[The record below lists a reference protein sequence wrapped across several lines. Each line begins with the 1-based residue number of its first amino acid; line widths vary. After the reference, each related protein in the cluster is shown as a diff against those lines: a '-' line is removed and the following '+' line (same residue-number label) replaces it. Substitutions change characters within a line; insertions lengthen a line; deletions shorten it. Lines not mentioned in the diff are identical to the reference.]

1 MGSEEDTRTKEMR
14 FEGITRRRFL
24 QAGAAGLAGL
34 ALSNLGFSGWL
45 KEAAAQL
52 PPGSFNPDLT
62 LSFPVERGASLRVL
76 RWSQFVSTDE
86 PTFRQNAEEFT
97 RRTAVPVRIETE
109 TWTDVQPKAA
119 AAANVDAGPDIVIGF
134 FDEPHLWP
142 DKLVPVTDLAEYL
155 GRKYGG
161 WYDAARAYGYSTQL
175 TRWIGVPVGAPGA
188 TLNYRESWVKEAGF
202 DPNPAKFPKTIDEFL
217 RLCRALKA
225 RGHPTGFALGKAV
238 GDGNVWTHWWL
249 WSFGAKAVAPDNKT
263 ITINSPETVNALEA
277 GRQLYETM
285 IPGVAG
291 WLDPNNNRAFL
302 AGEISLT
309 NNGISIYFA
318 AKLDFPEIA
327 RDMNHAAFPIGPV
340 GRSTELHLMSQAYI
354 FSYTKFPNA
363 AKEFLRFIMEEVQ
376 YSRWVNAMLGY
387 VSHPLDAY
395 KHLAVWRTDPKATPF
410 RDSVARMLPASYAG
424 TPGPKSAR
432 AMAEFVIVDMFAE
445 ALTGRR
451 SVRDAIRAAEDRLR
465 RIYQG

>member
-1 MGSEEDTRTKEMR
+1 MAEDEDAPQHPRA
-14 FEGITRRRFL
+14 GLTRRRL
-24 QAGAAGLAGL
+24 LATGARGLAGAALAHLGLR
-34 ALSNLGFSGWL
+34 GWL
-45 KEAAAQL
+45 EEAAAQL
-52 PPGSFNPDLT
+52 PAGSFNQDLS

-76 RWSQFVSTDE
+76 RWSQFVTTDRPRFE
-86 PTFRQNAEEFT
+86 ENAMEFT
-97 RRTAVPVRIETE
+97 KRTGVPVTVEYE

-119 AAANVDAGPDIVIGF
+119 AAANVGAGPDIVIGF

-142 DKLVPVTDLAEYL
+142 DKLVPVTDLATYL

-161 WYDAARAYGYSTQL
+161 WFDVAPQYGMSRDL
-175 TRWIGVPVGAPGA
+175 NAWIGLPVGAPG
-188 TLNYRESWVKEAGF
+188 TLLNYRESWVKEAGF
-202 DPNPAKFPKTIDEFL
+202 DPDPARFPRTTDEFL

-225 RGHPTGFALGKAV
+225 RGHPTGFALGHAV
-238 GDGNVWTHWWL
+238 GDGNVWTHWLL
-249 WSFGAKAVAPDNKT
+249 WAFGGKAVAPDNKT
-263 ITINSPETVNALEA
+263 ITINTPETANALEY

-318 AKLDFPEIA
+318 AKNDFPEIA

-340 GRSTELHLMSQAYI
+340 GRPTELHLFSQAYI
-354 FSYTKFPNA
+354 FKYTRYPNA
-363 AKEFLRFIMEEVQ
+363 AKEFLRVIMEEVP
-376 YSRWVNAMLGY
+376 YSRWINGMLGY
-387 VSHPLDAY
+387 VSHPLKAY
-395 KHLAVWRTDPKATPF
+395 SHLAVWRSDPKVLPF
-410 RDSVARMLPASYAG
+410 RDAVARMLPNSYAG

-432 AMAEFVIVDMFAE
+432 AMAEFVIVDMFAD

-465 RIYQG
+465 RIYQA